1 MIWRSIVSISAIAA
15 LGLFAFTAGHGQEG
29 QPKQKGGQE
38 KGQGQP
44 KQAQPAAPPKP
55 WKEAIVGSWSLLISD
70 VVNKDGTQTPQFGPN
85 PMGLLM
91 FDAGGHF
98 SMQIMRAS
106 RPKFAAKN
114 RLQGTADENKA
125 AVAGTITQFGGYTL
139 DEPSKTLTFRVEASS
154 YPNDDGLVL
163 KRTVTALNPDDVL
176 TYNQEAGGDVVMRA
190 WKYMK

>member
-1 MIWRSIVSISAIAA
+1 MILRNLLSISAIAA
-15 LGLFAFTAGHGQEG
+15 LGVIVLTAGHAQ
-29 QPKQKGGQE
+29 QAQE
-38 KGQGQP
+38 KGQGKGKGQA
-44 KQAQPAAPPKP
+44 QTAQPAAPPKP

-125 AVAGTITQFGGYTL
+125 AIAGTITQFGGYTL

>member
-1 MIWRSIVSISAIAA
+1 MIWRSIISVSAIAA
-15 LGLFAFTAGHGQEG
+15 LGLFALTAGHSQEG
-29 QPKQKGGQE
+29 QPKQKG
-38 KGQGQP
+38 QGQP
-44 KQAQPAAPPKP
+44 KAQAQPAAPPKP
-55 WKEAIVGSWSLLISD
+55 WKEAIVGSWALLISD

-85 PMGLLM
+85 PMGQLM

-125 AVAGTITQFGGYTL
+125 AIGGTITQFGSYTL
-139 DEPSKTLTFRVEASS
+139 DEPSKTLTLRVEGSS
-154 YPNDDGLVL
+154 YPNDDGLVA

-176 TYNQEAGGDVVMRA
+176 TYTQGAGDNVVMRA